1 MLGFFLCLI
10 YLWYCYSIFFTK
22 TYGSFIYMGLILI
35 TCLSLCLSVIL
46 FLIKLNNIYLLIPII
61 PHCLCVYWDK
71 KIRKKLIFN

>member
-1 MLGFFLCLI
+1 MFNYFLCLI

-35 TCLSLCLSVIL
+35 TCLSLCLSIIL

-61 PHCLCVYWDK
+61 PHCLCIYWDK
-71 KIRKKLIFN
+71 KIRKKINI